1 MSRAFAFWAV
11 KCVAIPVTWY
21 ASAVFL
27 VAPAMPGPLA
37 EFLSGA
43 LVLVIW
49 AVIADWP
56 FGTR

>member
-1 MSRAFAFWAV
+1 MSRAFAVWAAKRV
-11 KCVAIPVTWY
+11 VIPVAWY

-27 VAPAMPGPLA
+27 VAPRMPGPLA

-43 LVLVIW
+43 LVLGIW

-56 FGTR
+56 SRKH